1 MQSGAFQHLEAGIQL
16 YLLKKP
22 GKRQLPLREVGVHI
36 RDSLSAAFQHLEMG
50 VHIRNFHIR
59 NSDTR
64 YYRYHS
70 LSSLRLVVACF
81 KARPVRCN
89 EHKKALRYAGLWR

>member
-50 VHIRNFHIR
+50 VHIRN
-59 NSDTR
+59 
-64 YYRYHS
+64 
-70 LSSLRLVVACF
+70 
-81 KARPVRCN
+81 
-89 EHKKALRYAGLWR
+89 